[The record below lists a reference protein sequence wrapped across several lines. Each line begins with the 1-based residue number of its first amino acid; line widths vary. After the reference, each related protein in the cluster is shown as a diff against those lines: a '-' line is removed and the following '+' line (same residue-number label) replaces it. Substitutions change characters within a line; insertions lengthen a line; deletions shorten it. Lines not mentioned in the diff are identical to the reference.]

1 MELKAQTHT
10 HTLKKGRRT
19 SAQKYASARHK
30 TLCRERGVAKIERD
44 VFVLFYVCLGFCI
57 SSCIKFAFNFVG
69 NTFFAGSRA
78 FPSLFFWLFPPFF
91 PRFSQIS
98 PLLFLSHVWPRV
110 IISRDTHTHRALES
124 L

>member
-91 PRFSQIS
+91 LVFHKYLRCCFYRMFGRELS
-98 PLLFLSHVWPRV
+98 FLETP
-110 IISRDTHTHRALES
+110 THIEP
-124 L
+124 